1 VNAAMAALSRRRSVG
16 AAASL
21 ATAVEA
27 LPAVVVIWGQAHSE
41 QYITKS

>member
-1 VNAAMAALSRRRSVG
+1 MEA

-27 LPAVVVIWGQAHSE
+27 FAALTQEVTSLAGDYNTVVSFD
-41 QYITKS
+41 